1 MIKNRFIV
9 FFISFLMLSCKSGE
23 DRSTNNTIDEDQQ
36 EIVDHPRRV
45 ISLNENW
52 RTIREDSEIL
62 KDTTNIQ
69 NVKFDDTSWEKVDV
83 PHNWDQYYGYRRM
96 KHGNLHGNAWYRK
109 ELQLDPKLEGKRHFL
124 FFEGVGSYATV
135 WVNGKKVG
143 SHKGGRTSFTLDIT
157 DAVNFERENSIT
169 VKAEHPP
176 FIADLPWVCGGC
188 SGEWGFS
195 EGSQP
200 MGIFRPVS
208 LIVTNDIKIEPFGVH
223 IWNDKNISE
232 ESAQLYIET
241 EVKNHSKAE
250 GASITIEN
258 QLLDENSAIVATV
271 SENVDL
277 NGANSE
283 NFQQKL
289 PLLEHPKLWSPEDP
303 YLYKLVTTVRQEGEI
318 VDQIKTPY
326 GIRWISYPQNRKD
339 GDMRFHLNGK
349 PYFING
355 TCEYEH
361 NMGRSHSFT
370 EEMIGARVNQMIS
383 GGFNAFREA
392 HQPHNLRYQ
401 EHWDKEGIL
410 FWSQFSAHIWYD
422 TPEFK
427 ENFKQLL
434 RDWIKERRNSPSI
447 IMWGLQNESTIPK
460 DFAEEC
466 TAIIRE
472 MDPTSSQQRLVTT
485 CNGGEGTDWNVIQ
498 NWSGTYGGDPYNY
511 SNELKKDLL
520 NGEYGAWRTTDL
532 HNEGPFDQDG
542 EYSENRFSQLMEI
555 KMREA
560 EEVRDSVVGHY
571 SWLFTSHE
579 NPGRI
584 QNGEAFRD
592 IDRVGPV
599 NYKGFFTVWS
609 EPIDA
614 YYMYRGNYA
623 PKETE
628 PMVYIVSHSWSDRW
642 TETGKKDSIVVYS
655 NCDEVE
661 LFNDVT
667 GNSLG
672 KRKNPGVGRHFQ
684 WDNVNIQYNVL
695 KAKGFVDGKEVAA
708 DVILL
713 NSLPESPNFE
723 QLYSEEEILE
733 PSEDNYVY
741 RVNVGGPEFTDDF
754 GNIWLADV
762 HKTENNS
769 WGSKSWT
776 DEFEDLPAFYASQ
789 RRTWDPISN
798 TKNWEL
804 FQTFRFGMDKLK
816 YEFPIEN
823 GNYEVDLYFIEP
835 WYGTGG
841 GLDCTNWR
849 NFDVAINGKAV
860 LENLDIWTEAG
871 HDTAIKKTVS
881 ATVQNG
887 ELTIS
892 FPKVT
897 SGQAVI
903 SAIAI
908 RGKKQTAAKPSS
920 GIFKHIY
927 SKNIEKK
934 TWLDIGQKQYT
945 DSETK
950 WTKLPYQ
957 VFGTEWLS
965 FPSENLNRS
974 GVFKLKETSSV
985 YILSDTDTL
994 NKPNW
999 MRDFRKITGRAVNS
1013 EGKKF
1018 QVYLDTISANK
1029 TFQFGNEDESDFS
1042 IVAVPLYKMGEGE
1055 ESRPSVKFEAE
1066 DALFSGDS
1074 IKNFKDSDYLDFGN
1088 KSPASIEWK
1097 VSTGLAGIHL
1107 MRFRY
1112 MNVSE
1117 KPIDVKFEIIAPNGA
1132 IVRNDQITFPV
1143 RDEKWKILNT
1153 TTGGY
1158 INAGTYT
1165 IRISAESLKGLW
1177 LESFE
1182 FQ

>member
-1 MIKNRFIV
+1 MTKRLFIV
-9 FFISFLMLSCKSGE
+9 SFIVLSVFSCKTGDQNLNAADDNRKEFTEFS
-23 DRSTNNTIDEDQQ
+23 RSI
-36 EIVDHPRRV
+36 

-52 RTIREDSEIL
+52 RTIREDSDLL
-62 KDTTNIQ
+62 KDTINIEKS
-69 NVKFDDTSWEKVDV
+69 NFDDSSWEPITV

-109 ELQLDPKLEGKRHFL
+109 ELKLDPKLKGKRHFL

-143 SHKGGRTSFTLDIT
+143 SHKGGRTTFTLDIT
-157 DAVNFERENSIT
+157 DAIDFERQNTIT

-200 MGIFRPVS
+200 LGIFRPVS

-223 IWNDKNISE
+223 IWNDKNISK
-232 ESAQLYIET
+232 ESAQLYVET
-241 EVKNHSKAE
+241 ELKNYGEKINE
-250 GASITIEN
+250 SIEIEN
-258 QLLDENSAIVATV
+258 QLQDHNGKIVAKATKLV
-271 SENVDL
+271 SL
-277 NGANSE
+277 NKQDTKR
-283 NFQQKL
+283 FKQQL
-289 PLLEHPKLWSPEDP
+289 PVIQNPDLWSPENP
-303 YLYKLVTTVRQEGEI
+303 YLYNLITIIKQNKQI
-318 VDQIKTPY
+318 VDRLETPY
-326 GIRWISYPQNRKD
+326 GIRWISYPQNRND

-370 EEMIGARVNQMIS
+370 EEMIGARVSQMIS

-422 TPEFK
+422 APEFK
-427 ENFKQLL
+427 ENFKRLL
-434 RDWIKERRNSPSI
+434 REWIKERRNSPSI

-460 DFAEEC
+460 EFAEEC

-472 MDPTSSQQRLVTT
+472 MDPTSSEQRLVTT

-498 NWSGTYGGDPYNY
+498 NWSGTYGGDPFNY
-511 SNELKKDLL
+511 ANELKKDLL

-532 HNEGPFDQDG
+532 HTEGPFDQDG

-555 KMREA
+555 KMHEA
-560 EEVRDSVVGHY
+560 EEVRDSVVGQY
-571 SWLFTSHE
+571 SWLFASHE

-609 EPIDA
+609 EPVDT

-628 PMVYIVSHSWSDRW
+628 PMVYIVSHSWPDRW
-642 TETGKKDSIVVYS
+642 KEAGKKDGIVVYS

-667 GNSLG
+667 GKSLG
-672 KRKNPGVGRHFQ
+672 KRKNPGVGKHFQ
-684 WDNVNIQYNVL
+684 WDDVDIHYNIL
-695 KAKGFVDGKEVAA
+695 KARGFVNGKEVAT
-708 DVILL
+708 DVIVL
-713 NSLPESPNFE
+713 NNLPESPNFR
-723 QLYSEEEILE
+723 QLYSGKEVLE
-733 PSEDNYVY
+733 PAEGNYVY
-741 RVNVGGPEFTDDF
+741 RVNAGGPEFTDSF
-754 GNIWLADV
+754 GNTWMADV
-762 HKTENNS
+762 HKTENKS

-776 DEFEDLPAFYASQ
+776 DDFEDLPAFYASQ

-841 GLDCTNWR
+841 GLNCTNWR
-849 NFDVAINGKAV
+849 NFDVAINDNTV
-860 LENLDIWTEAG
+860 LKGLDIWKEAG
-871 HDTAIKKTVS
+871 HDSALKKTVS
-881 ATVQNG
+881 ATVKNG
-887 ELTIS
+887 EMVIS

-908 RGKKQTAAKPSS
+908 RGEEQTPAKPSA
-920 GIFKHIY
+920 GNFQ
-927 SKNIEKK
+927 NITSENAQKK
-934 TWLDIGQKQYT
+934 TWMDIGQKQYT
-945 DSETK
+945 DSDTE
-950 WTKLPYQ
+950 WTELPYQ
-957 VFGTEWLS
+957 FFGAEWIS
-965 FPSENLNRS
+965 FSSENSNLS
-974 GVFKLKETSSV
+974 GFFELKETSSV
-985 YILSDTDTL
+985 YVLSDTDTL
-994 NKPNW
+994 DKPSW
-999 MRDFRKITGRAVNS
+999 MQSFTKIGGKAKNS
-1013 EGKKF
+1013 DGKNF
-1018 QVYLDTISANK
+1018 HVYLDTIYK
-1029 TFQFGNEDESDFS
+1029 KQTFNFGKEDISDFS
-1042 IVAVPLYKMGEGE
+1042 IVAVPIYKMGEGE

-1066 DALFSGDS
+1066 AALFSGDS
-1074 IKNFKDSDYLDFGN
+1074 IKNFKDSDYVDFGN

-1112 MNVSE
+1112 MNVSD

-1132 IVRNDQITFPV
+1132 IVRNDQITFPI